1 MRLFHW
7 LRRGMT
13 TLGLA
18 AMAGGATA
26 ATAPSPVARPAL
38 WRVADADTTIYLFG
52 TIHMLPPN
60 YAWRSA
66 ALDKALAK
74 SDGLV
79 VETKIDQ
86 SNLREFQAAFSR
98 LGTRP
103 GLPPILDRVAPEK
116 RGALSAA
123 IAKSGRPVAEYD
135 RMETW
140 AAALVLVTVQLK
152 TLGIDGDNGVENS
165 LRTTFAGTG
174 KPIGELESNTEQ
186 LGFFD
191 QLSESSQ
198 RVLLEGSIDQPEAMR
213 GQFDDMLRAWTRGDT
228 KAIAKSFNAE
238 MRDSPELRDALLAR
252 RNANWAGWVERRMAQ
267 PGSVMVAV
275 GAGHLAGDD
284 SVQDMLKR
292 RGYRVTRVQ

>member
-7 LRRGMT
+7 LRRGLA

-18 AMAGGATA
+18 AMAGSATTA
-26 ATAPSPVARPAL
+26 AAQTATARPAL
-38 WRVADADTTIYLFG
+38 WRVADADTTVYLFG

-66 ALDKALAK
+66 AFEKALRK

-79 VETKIDQ
+79 VETKIDE
-86 SNLREFQAAFSR
+86 SNLREFQAIFTR
-98 LGTRP
+98 LATRA
-103 GLPPILDRVAPEK
+103 GLPPILDRVAPDK
-116 RGALSAA
+116 RAALGAA
-123 IAKSGRPVAEYD
+123 IAKSGRSVADYGQL
-135 RMETW
+135 ETW
-140 AAALVLVTVQLK
+140 AAALILVNAQLK
-152 TLGIDGDNGVENS
+152 TLGIGGADGVEAT
-165 LRTTFAGTG
+165 LRSAFAG

-213 GQFDDMLRAWTRGDT
+213 SQFDEMLKAWTKGDT
-228 KAIAKSFNAE
+228 QAIARSFNAE
-238 MRDSPELRDALLAR
+238 MRDSPELRDALLGR
-252 RNANWAGWVERRMAQ
+252 RNANWARWVEQRMTQ

-275 GAGHLAGDD
+275 GAGHLAGDG
-284 SVQDMLKR
+284 SVQDMLQR
-292 RGYRVTRVQ
+292 RGYRVTRLQ